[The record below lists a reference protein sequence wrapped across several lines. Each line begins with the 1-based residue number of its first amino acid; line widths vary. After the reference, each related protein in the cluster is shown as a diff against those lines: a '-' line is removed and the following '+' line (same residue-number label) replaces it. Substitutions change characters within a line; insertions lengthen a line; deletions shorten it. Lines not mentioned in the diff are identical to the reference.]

1 MSLSTIPVAA
11 VLGHPINHSK
21 SPKLHNYWLSL
32 FNIDG
37 YYIPLDIDPRYFENS
52 VRALSGLGFVGA
64 NVTIPYKEKVLKIAD
79 KISDRAAII
88 GAANTLTFLQD
99 GTIYADNTDGYGFLQ
114 NIKCKYNDWSAGE
127 GTSVVFGA
135 GGASRAILGALIED
149 GANEVILA
157 NRTRSRA
164 DQLRSDFG
172 AKIKVVDWMKVQN
185 YLSDASTVI
194 NATSLGMDGKAEL
207 PIPLQGLKKNTL
219 VTDIVYTPLNT
230 PLLENA
236 AKRGCRTVDGLGMLI
251 HQAIPGFERWFG
263 MKPDVSENLR
273 KLLISQ

>member
-1 MSLSTIPVAA
+1 MSLPTIPVAA

-37 YYIPLDIDPRYFENS
+37 YYIPLDIDPRNFENS
-52 VRALSGLGFVGA
+52 IRALSGLGFVGA

-99 GTIYADNTDGYGFLQ
+99 GRIYADNTDGYGFLQ
-114 NIKCKYNDWSAGE
+114 NIKCKYNDWTAGE

-207 PIPLQGLKKNTL
+207 PIPLQGLNKNTL

-263 MKPDVSENLR
+263 VKPDVSEKLR
-273 KLLISQ
+273 ELLISQ

>member
-37 YYIPLDIDPRYFENS
+37 YYIPLDIDPRNFENS
-52 VRALSGLGFVGA
+52 IRALSGLGFVGA

-99 GTIYADNTDGYGFLQ
+99 GRIYADNTDGYGFLQ
-114 NIKCKYNDWSAGE
+114 NIKCKYNDWTAGE

-230 PLLENA
+230 SLLENA

-263 MKPDVSENLR
+263 KKPDVSENLR

>member
-1 MSLSTIPVAA
+1 VSLSTIPVAA

-21 SPKLHNYWLSL
+21 SPKLHNYWLSV

-37 YYIPLDIDPRYFENS
+37 YYIPLDIDPRNFENGI
-52 VRALSGLGFVGA
+52 RALSDLGFVGA

-99 GTIYADNTDGYGFLQ
+99 GRIYADNTDGYGFLQ
-114 NIKCKYNDWSAGE
+114 NIKCKYNDWTAGE

-194 NATSLGMDGKAEL
+194 NATSLGMDGKPEL

-263 MKPDVSENLR
+263 VKPDVSENLR

>member
-32 FNIDG
+32 FDIDG
-37 YYIPLDIDPRYFENS
+37 HYVPLDIDPRNFENS
-52 VRALSGLGFVGA
+52 IRALSGLGFVGA

-99 GTIYADNTDGYGFLQ
+99 GRIYADNTDGYGFLQ
-114 NIKCKYNDWSAGE
+114 NIKCKYNDWTAGE

-149 GANEVILA
+149 GANDIILA

-194 NATSLGMDGKAEL
+194 NATSLGMDGKADL
-207 PIPLQGLKKNTL
+207 PIPLQGLNKNTL

-263 MKPDVSENLR
+263 VKPDVSENLR

>member
-21 SPKLHNYWLSL
+21 SPKLHNYWLSKY
-32 FNIDG
+32 NIEG
-37 YYIPLDIDPRYFENS
+37 YYIPLDIDPRDFENN
-52 VRALSGLGFVGA
+52 VRALSRMGFVGA

-88 GAANTLTFLQD
+88 GAANTLTFLRD

-114 NIKCKYNDWSAGE
+114 NIKHKYKDWSAAE
-127 GTSVVFGA
+127 GTSIVFGA
-135 GGASRAILGALIED
+135 GGAARAILGALIDD

-172 AKIKVVDWMKVQN
+172 AKIRVVDWTKIQKYFSN
-185 YLSDASTVI
+185 ASTVI
-194 NATSLGMDGKAEL
+194 NGTSLGMQGREEL
-207 PIPLQGLKKNTL
+207 PIPLDGLKKNTL

-230 PLLENA
+230 RLLENA

-263 MKPDVSENLR
+263 VKPDVSENLR

>member
-37 YYIPLDIDPRYFENS
+37 YYIPLNIDPRNFENS

-99 GTIYADNTDGYGFLQ
+99 GSIYADNTDGYGFLQ

-127 GTSVVFGA
+127 GVSVVFGA

-149 GANEVILA
+149 GASEVILA

-194 NATSLGMDGKAEL
+194 NATSLGMEGKAEL

-219 VTDIVYTPLNT
+219 VTDIVYTPLKT
-230 PLLENA
+230 PLLVNA
-236 AKRGCRTVDGLGMLI
+236 AKKGCRTVDGLGMLI

-263 MKPDVSENLR
+263 VKPDVSENLR
-273 KLLISQ
+273 ELLISQ

>member
-1 MSLSTIPVAA
+1 MSLSPIPVAA

-37 YYIPLDIDPRYFENS
+37 YYIPLDIDPRNFENS
-52 VRALSGLGFVGA
+52 IRALIDLGFVGA

-99 GTIYADNTDGYGFLQ
+99 GRIYADNTDGYGFLQ

-172 AKIKVVDWMKVQN
+172 AKIKVVDWTKVQN

-194 NATSLGMDGKAEL
+194 NATSLGMDGKEEL
-207 PIPLQGLKKNTL
+207 PISLQGLRKNTL

-263 MKPDVSENLR
+263 VKPDVSENLR
-273 KLLISQ
+273 ELLISQ

>member
-1 MSLSTIPVAA
+1 MSISTIPVAA

-32 FNIDG
+32 FDIDG
-37 YYIPLDIDPRYFENS
+37 HYIPLDIDPRNFENS
-52 VRALSGLGFVGA
+52 IRALSGLGFVGA

-194 NATSLGMDGKAEL
+194 NATSLGMEGKAEL

-263 MKPDVSENLR
+263 VKPDVSEKLR
-273 KLLISQ
+273 ELLISQ

>member
-1 MSLSTIPVAA
+1 MAKIYTIPNIITFIRIFLIPIILYLLFSENPNI
-11 VLGHPINHSK
+11 VLIAG
-21 SPKLHNYWLSL
+21 LL
-32 FNIDG
+32 FIVSSISDYFDG
-37 YYIPLDIDPRYFENS
+37 YLARTLNQSSKLGTLLDPI
-52 VRALSGLGFVGA
+52 
-64 NVTIPYKEKVLKIAD
+64 
-79 KISDRAAII
+79 
-88 GAANTLTFLQD
+88 
-99 GTIYADNTDGYGFLQ
+99 
-114 NIKCKYNDWSAGE
+114 
-127 GTSVVFGA
+127 
-135 GGASRAILGALIED
+135 
-149 GANEVILA
+149 
-157 NRTRSRA
+157 A

>member
-99 GTIYADNTDGYGFLQ
+99 GSIYADNTDGYGFLQ
-114 NIKCKYNDWSAGE
+114 NIKCKYNDWTAGE

-194 NATSLGMDGKAEL
+194 NATSLGMDGKADL
-207 PIPLQGLKKNTL
+207 PIPLQGLNKNTL

-263 MKPDVSENLR
+263 VKPDVSENLR
-273 KLLISQ
+273 ELLISQ

>member
-21 SPKLHNYWLSL
+21 SPKLHNYWLSM
-32 FNIDG
+32 FNIEG
-37 YYIPLDIDPRYFENS
+37 YYIPLDIDPRNFENS
-52 VRALSGLGFVGA
+52 IRALSGLGFVGA

-99 GTIYADNTDGYGFLQ
+99 GRIYADNTDGYGFLQ
-114 NIKCKYNDWSAGE
+114 NIKCKYNDWTAGE

-194 NATSLGMDGKAEL
+194 NATSLGMDGKADL
-207 PIPLQGLKKNTL
+207 PIPLQGLNKNTL

-263 MKPDVSENLR
+263 VKPDVSEKLR
-273 KLLISQ
+273 ELLISQ

>member
-32 FNIDG
+32 CNIDG
-37 YYIPLDIDPRYFENS
+37 YYIPLDIDPRNFENS
-52 VRALSGLGFVGA
+52 IRALGGLGFVGA

-99 GTIYADNTDGYGFLQ
+99 GRIYADNTDGYGFLK
-114 NIKCKYNDWSAGE
+114 NIKCKYNDWTAGE

-149 GANEVILA
+149 GANDIILA

-194 NATSLGMDGKAEL
+194 NTTSLGMDGKAEL

-263 MKPDVSENLR
+263 VKPDVSENLR

>member
-32 FNIDG
+32 FDIDG
-37 YYIPLDIDPRYFENS
+37 HYIPLDIDPRYFENS

-99 GTIYADNTDGYGFLQ
+99 GRIYADNTDGYGFLQ
-114 NIKCKYNDWSAGE
+114 NIKCKYNDWTAGE

-194 NATSLGMDGKAEL
+194 NATSLGMDGKADL
-207 PIPLQGLKKNTL
+207 PIPLQGLNKNTL

-263 MKPDVSENLR
+263 VKPDVSEKLR
-273 KLLISQ
+273 ELLISQ

>member
-1 MSLSTIPVAA
+1 MSLSPIPVAA

-52 VRALSGLGFVGA
+52 IRALSGLGFVGA

-99 GTIYADNTDGYGFLQ
+99 GRIYADNTDGYGFLQ

-172 AKIKVVDWMKVQN
+172 AKIKVVDWTKVQN

-194 NATSLGMDGKAEL
+194 NATSLGMDGKEEL
-207 PIPLQGLKKNTL
+207 PIPLQGLRKNTL

-236 AKRGCRTVDGLGMLI
+236 GKRGCRTVDGLGMLI

-263 MKPDVSENLR
+263 VKPDVSENLR
-273 KLLISQ
+273 ELLISQ

>member
-21 SPKLHNYWLSL
+21 SPRLHNYWLSL

-37 YYIPLDIDPRYFENS
+37 YYIPLDIDPRNFENS
-52 VRALSGLGFVGA
+52 IRALSGLGFVGA

-99 GTIYADNTDGYGFLQ
+99 GRIYADNTDGYGFLQ
-114 NIKCKYNDWSAGE
+114 NIKCKYNDWTAGE

-149 GANEVILA
+149 GANDIILA

-263 MKPDVSENLR
+263 VKPDVSENLR

>member
-1 MSLSTIPVAA
+1 MSISTIPVAA

-32 FNIDG
+32 FDIDG
-37 YYIPLDIDPRYFENS
+37 HYIPLDIDPRNFENS
-52 VRALSGLGFVGA
+52 IRALSGLGFVGA

-99 GTIYADNTDGYGFLQ
+99 GSIYADNTDGYGFLQ

-194 NATSLGMDGKAEL
+194 NATSLGMEGKAEL

-263 MKPDVSENLR
+263 VKPDVSEKLR
-273 KLLISQ
+273 ELLISQ

>member
-11 VLGHPINHSK
+11 VLGHPISHSK

-37 YYIPLDIDPRYFENS
+37 YYIPLDIDPRNFENS
-52 VRALSGLGFVGA
+52 IRALSGLGFVGA

-99 GTIYADNTDGYGFLQ
+99 GRIYADNTDGYGFLQ
-114 NIKCKYNDWSAGE
+114 NIKCKYNDWTAGE

-273 KLLISQ
+273 KLLIRQ